1 MFRPTLC
8 LALCLFHSTGIA
20 ASDDPSQSWQH
31 TAQARGL
38 STAVAELETSG
49 LDAESAFALGAVQ
62 MLRAVEEILQ
72 VRYQTY
78 SGRLPLVPGMA
89 ASIPTNPDARFD
101 PDFIE
106 QAMTAALNQLRRAE
120 QALETASAGEFG
132 VVIDLDALWLDIDGD
147 GSKSD
152 FEALPFMFGAL
163 RGRNE
168 AFTGEV
174 RFDTADADWLKA
186 YVHVLS
192 ALAEGVLAVD
202 PTPAIRT
209 VVEGRLAMQ
218 ALGGLTPTFE
228 QPAPLLEVAADTLL
242 TLRGV
247 PDAERTRSLHA
258 HLKSA
263 IHHNRQFWAKVETE
277 QDDDREWLPNAR
289 QTSAFGVTVDAEL
302 AARWQEMLTDFESI
316 VDGDTLLPFWRV
328 RSEDS
333 DMPLGINLKRVLT
346 EPGDMDL
353 VLWIQGSAAVSYLER
368 GPLARGGAWRE
379 FQALTGRDALLFAF
393 WLN

>member
-1 MFRPTLC
+1 MFRPTLG
-8 LALCLFHSTGIA
+8 LALCLFYSTGIA
-20 ASDDPSQSWQH
+20 ASGNPSQGWQH
-31 TAQARGL
+31 TAQTEGL
-38 STAVAELETSG
+38 SSAAAEL
-49 LDAESAFALGAVQ
+49 DASRQNAENSFELGTVQ

-101 PDFIE
+101 PAFIE
-106 QAMTAALNQLRRAE
+106 QAMSAALAQLAQAE
-120 QALETASAGEFG
+120 RALETASNGEFG
-132 VVIDLDALWLDIDGD
+132 VVVDLDALWLDIDGD

-152 FEALPFMFGAL
+152 FEALPVVFGAL

-202 PTPAIRT
+202 PTPAIQT
-209 VVEGRLAMQ
+209 VVEGRLAIQ

-228 QPAPLLEVAADTLL
+228 QPAPLLEVAAATLL

-247 PDAERTRSLHA
+247 PDADRTRAIHT
-258 HLKSA
+258 HLKAA
-263 IHHNRQFWAKVETE
+263 IHHNRQFWSKVETE

-302 AARWQEMLTDFESI
+302 ATRWQEVLTEFESI

-328 RSEDS
+328 ATEEGEAQV
-333 DMPLGINLKRVLT
+333 GINLKRVLT

-353 VLWIQGSAAVSYLER
+353 VLWIQGSAAVPYLER
-368 GPLARGGAWRE
+368 GRLARGDAWRDFRE
-379 FQALTGRDALLFAF
+379 LTGRDALLFAL